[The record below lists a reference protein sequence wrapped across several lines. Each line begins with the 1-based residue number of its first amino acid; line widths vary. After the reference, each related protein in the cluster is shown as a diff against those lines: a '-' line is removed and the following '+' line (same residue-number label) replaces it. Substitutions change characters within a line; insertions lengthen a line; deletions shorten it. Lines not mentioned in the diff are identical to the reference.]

1 MSTVGNTAKTCCA
14 QLYQEGKHHR
24 KKKYKLHRKGSQ
36 GWLQFVHV
44 LPSDELEKGSEMVH
58 NRFDWRWTWAE
69 KKDFNQTKLKK
80 KENKEIMTT
89 E

>member
-1 MSTVGNTAKTCCA
+1 MSTVGSTAKTCCA
-14 QLYQEGKHHR
+14 QLYQEGMHHR
-24 KKKYKLHRKGSQ
+24 NKKDKLHRKGSQ

-69 KKDFNQTKLKK
+69 K
-80 KENKEIMTT
+80 EEIGFKVYVRQSIFSCFKT
-89 E
+89 